1 MFLDLRR
8 KIEDIPTLKE
18 EAEIEKIKMDI
29 ELKRRELEDKSIEL
43 KIKKAEADML
53 LGADEK

>member
-1 MFLDLRR
+1 
-8 KIEDIPTLKE
+8 
-18 EAEIEKIKMDI
+18 MDI